1 MDHINAAIAELQAI
15 TDPET
20 RVRSAG
26 DLDDL
31 LVHAREIVREVKAA
45 AVRSMRDSAGSVG
58 YGRIGAALGLS
69 RARVK
74 QIIDTPRTPAVYAY
88 RDQDG
93 MWRPDGAEGLLPEG
107 EYYESDLGF
116 EPATPRPEAG
126 QRLRLRI
133 GPVDANQVPLS
144 LHAIHVER
152 PDGNARRVI
161 ATQALLDEMFR
172 EPSPGQ

>member
-15 TDPET
+15 ADPQV
-20 RVRSAG
+20 RVKSAG

-45 AVRSMRDSAGSVG
+45 AVRSMRDSGGSVG
-58 YGRIGAALGLS
+58 YGRIGAVLGLS

-74 QIIDTPRTPAVYAY
+74 QIIDTPRTRAVYAY

-93 MWRPDGAEGLLPEG
+93 HWHPAGAENLLPDGEF
-107 EYYESDLGF
+107 YESDLEF
-116 EPATPRPEAG
+116 DPATPRPEAG

-172 EPSPGQ
+172 EPPADQ